1 MKYSYLEDVLFLKIK
16 CFSPSTI
23 SSFRKRPN
31 GAAARPTAGG
41 AQRSQTGGLD
51 GSIRWLAGG
60 ERQRAGG

>member
-31 GAAARPTAGG
+31 GAADEPPGRRLAERSGARQAGWTA
-41 AQRSQTGGLD
+41 RS
-51 GSIRWLAGG
+51 AG
-60 ERQRAGG
+60 